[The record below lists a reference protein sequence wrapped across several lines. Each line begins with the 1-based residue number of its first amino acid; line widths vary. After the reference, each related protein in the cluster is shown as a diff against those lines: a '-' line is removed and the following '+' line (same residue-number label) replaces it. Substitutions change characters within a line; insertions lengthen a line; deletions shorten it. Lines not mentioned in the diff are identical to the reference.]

1 MAACHVPGLEPGLR
15 DIDEMRKTKSDINSA
30 HGLIAVKEA
39 PRENLARGDFRAELS
54 LVDKVGL
61 EKRRRM
67 LQEEELP

>member
-1 MAACHVPGLEPGLR
+1 
-15 DIDEMRKTKSDINSA
+15 MRKTKSDINSA

-39 PRENLARGDFRAELS
+39 HRENLARCDFRAELS